1 MVFIAILIAVLGV
14 LGWIRFAPSEVSDWH
29 VDPQVSADQDLTN
42 GVRRRVTSDETGFD
56 RLHHLIIAT
65 PRTTVLAGS
74 PQDGH
79 VTYVSRSLWL
89 GFPDYT
95 TVQANGDVLEIWGR
109 LRFGRSDMGVNKA
122 RVDGWLAAFRQEGA

>member
-14 LGWIRFAPSEVSDWH
+14 LGWIRFAPSEVADWH

-42 GVRRRVTSDETGFD
+42 GVRRRVSAGDGGFE
-56 RLHHLIIAT
+56 RLHMQILAT
-65 PRTTVLAGS
+65 PRTELLAGG

-79 VTYVSRSLWL
+79 ATYITRSLWL

-95 TVQANGDVLEIWGR
+95 TVQANGEVLEIWGR

-122 RVDGWLAAFRQEGA
+122 RVDAWLAQFDQEGA